1 MRQLARHIKIGRW
14 GRAAL
19 ACLAILLLWPAGAF
33 GQAEAFAQTNP
44 FAQANGF
51 AQTSGSA
58 EIGRCFAVSDLAE
71 RGIDPFMGSSS
82 RDADSGELE
91 ASSLETGQADA
102 TLKETPATVDS
113 DAPCS
118 DDPDADPSANFCFED
133 AEGQIST
140 LPTLLAK
147 WRGEQAAEA
156 LVDQLNET
164 IDGDDAHDELLA
176 ETTVSPAPQPE
187 DGDDASCSDRPD
199 MCRSLPPLPP
209 TLVIDASA
217 SAARQ
222 DHFQRSIPPTTL
234 STDDQRAWARLKV
247 RPTPGYRTPPDQPPQ
262 A

>member
-1 MRQLARHIKIGRW
+1 MGRW
-14 GRAAL
+14 GRAIL

-33 GQAEAFAQTNP
+33 AQTETSGQADAFAKNAFAQTG
-44 FAQANGF
+44 A
-51 AQTSGSA
+51 SA
-58 EIGRCFAVSDLAE
+58 EMGRCFAVSDLAE
-71 RGIDPFMGSSS
+71 RGIDPFMRSTSS
-82 RDADSGELE
+82 DAATGEFEVSG
-91 ASSLETGQADA
+91 LETSQVDIA
-102 TLKETPATVDS
+102 LEETPATVDS

-147 WRGEQAAEA
+147 WRGEQAAAA
-156 LVDQLNET
+156 LVDKLDET
-164 IDGDDAHDELLA
+164 IDGGGAGDEPVA
-176 ETTVSPAPQPE
+176 ETTVNPAPQPE

-222 DHFQRSIPPTTL
+222 DQFQRSIPPTTL

>member
-1 MRQLARHIKIGRW
+1 MRQLARHIKMGRW
-14 GRAAL
+14 GRATL
-19 ACLAILLLWPAGAF
+19 ACLAVLLLWPAGAF
-33 GQAEAFAQTNP
+33 AQTDTSAQTNAFAKNAFAQTG
-44 FAQANGF
+44 A
-51 AQTSGSA
+51 SA

-71 RGIDPFMGSSS
+71 RGIDPFMRSTSS
-82 RDADSGELE
+82 DAETGEFE
-91 ASSLETGQADA
+91 ASGLETSQADV
-102 TLKETPATVDS
+102 TPKETPATIES

-156 LVDQLNET
+156 LVDKLNET
-164 IDGDDAHDELLA
+164 IDGGEANDELLA

-187 DGDDASCSDRPD
+187 DGDSASCSDRPD

-209 TLVIDASA
+209 TLVVDASA
-217 SAARQ
+217 GAARQ
-222 DHFQRSIPPTTL
+222 EQFQRSVPPTTL

-247 RPTPGYRTPPDQPPQ
+247 RPTLGHRTPPDQPPQ